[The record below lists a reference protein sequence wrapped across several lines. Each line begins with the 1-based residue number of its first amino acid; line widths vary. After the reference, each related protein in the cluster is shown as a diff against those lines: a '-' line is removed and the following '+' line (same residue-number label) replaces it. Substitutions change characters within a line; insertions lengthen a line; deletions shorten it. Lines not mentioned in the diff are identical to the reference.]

1 MAGNRHKGDCC
12 GWQGTHRA
20 GMSPKCAAALTGLA
34 VLAFFSIAM
43 NMTQHG
49 WVNWYRMAK
58 TGQVTTATV
67 TQVHPEN
74 HRSCTFQYIVA
85 GKTYQASDSGCDAAT
100 GQSIQI
106 RYLPSDPT
114 FATTRDPAGELN
126 LQVFAAVFMS
136 MFAAVVTWFCA
147 SKKPLAR
154 IKKTDMN

>member
-1 MAGNRHKGDCC
+1 MRVRRIGELFVVHE
-12 GWQGTHRA
+12 
-20 GMSPKCAAALTGLA
+20 MSPKCAAALAGLG

-43 NMTQHG
+43 NTTQHG

-67 TQVHPEN
+67 TEVHPEH
-74 HRSCTFQYIVA
+74 HRSCTFQYVAA
-85 GKTYQASDSGCDAAT
+85 GKTYQASDSGCDAVI

-114 FATTRDPAGELN
+114 FATTRSPSGELT

-136 MFAAVVTWFCA
+136 MFAAIIVGYRV
-147 SKKPLAR
+147 SKKRSDGQHA
-154 IKKTDMN
+154 KGM